1 MSGTRGIIFLAEAYN
16 TLGTLFCFPILYE
29 LAANVPPLL
38 AMGVPRV
45 VGFSN
50 LQQAF
55 SGGTFA
61 IKGIVK

>member
-1 MSGTRGIIFLAEAYN
+1 MTGKYGIIFLAEACN

-29 LAANVPPLL
+29 LAVNVPPLF
-38 AMGVPRV
+38 ARGVPRV

-50 LQQAF
+50 LQQAD

-61 IKGIVK
+61 TKGIVK